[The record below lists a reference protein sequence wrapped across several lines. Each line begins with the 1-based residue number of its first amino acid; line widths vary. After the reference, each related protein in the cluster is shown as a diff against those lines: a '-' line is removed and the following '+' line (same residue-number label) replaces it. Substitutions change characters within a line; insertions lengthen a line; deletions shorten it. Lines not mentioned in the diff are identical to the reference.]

1 MSAAAPARSA
11 DRHSR
16 YTGGPPAGLL
26 DVSGRLGRLAA
37 AFPDARLVEVEGG
50 HTFLPLDEPGRV
62 ASEISTFLV
71 PA

>member
-1 MSAAAPARSA
+1 
-11 DRHSR
+11 
-16 YTGGPPAGLL
+16 
-26 DVSGRLGRLAA
+26 VSGRLGRLAA

-71 PA
+71 PAGPCAHRWGGACWPG